1 MKGFDA
7 GLVFTP
13 LVVFRVY
20 RVFSCTKDIRIYG
33 GMSYIA
39 TSSISP
45 CSVSCIAVVF
55 SNMVLLS
62 AYVQLG
68 NSLSCLEI
76 PMGPL
81 CATAQFDIMVAS
93 FDDKRQTVGTLFLY
107 YLTVSFRLPSYV
119 YKVSTVLGVH
129 TTPKMAHNLN
139 YLST

>member
-1 MKGFDA
+1 M
-7 GLVFTP
+7 FTP

-20 RVFSCTKDIRIYG
+20 RVFSRTKDIRIYG

-45 CSVSCIAVVF
+45 CSVSYIAVVF
-55 SNMVLLS
+55 SNMALLS
-62 AYVQLG
+62 ACVELG

-81 CATAQFDIMVAS
+81 CATAQFDIMVTS
-93 FDDKRQTVGTLFLY
+93 FDDKRRPVGTLFLY

-119 YKVSTVLGVH
+119 YEVCTVLGIH

>member
-1 MKGFDA
+1 M
-7 GLVFTP
+7 
-13 LVVFRVY
+13 
-20 RVFSCTKDIRIYG
+20 G

-55 SNMVLLS
+55 SNMALLS
-62 AYVQLG
+62 ACVELG
-68 NSLSCLEI
+68 NSLSSLVI

-93 FDDKRQTVGTLFLY
+93 FDDKRRPVGTLFLY

-119 YKVSTVLGVH
+119 YEVCTVLGVH
-129 TTPKMAHNLN
+129 TTLKMAYNIN
-139 YLST
+139 YLYIVPCSSPSCFPT